1 VRIDEIH
8 EMLRNPENAMI
19 ARKLLLTLVFL
30 WFTIG
35 GAGHFL
41 APDFFIKIIPPDLPY
56 RLEAVYVSGFF
67 ELLGAAALLVT
78 ALRRPAGIGL
88 IALTVAVTPAN
99 VYMWANPGLFP
110 AIPEVV
116 LALRLVL
123 QAALLAAIWW
133 STQRPAGWR

>member
-1 VRIDEIH
+1 MPPNTGITMTAKKCV
-8 EMLRNPENAMI
+8 
-19 ARKLLLTLVFL
+19 LTLVFL
-30 WFTIG
+30 WFTVG
-35 GAGHFL
+35 GIAHFL
-41 APDFFIKIIPPDLPY
+41 APDFFLKIIPHTLPY
-56 RLEAVYVSGFF
+56 RLEAVYISGFF
-67 ELLGAAALLVT
+67 ELLGAAALLIA

-110 AIPEVV
+110 AIPEVL

-123 QAALLAAIWW
+123 QVALLAAIWW